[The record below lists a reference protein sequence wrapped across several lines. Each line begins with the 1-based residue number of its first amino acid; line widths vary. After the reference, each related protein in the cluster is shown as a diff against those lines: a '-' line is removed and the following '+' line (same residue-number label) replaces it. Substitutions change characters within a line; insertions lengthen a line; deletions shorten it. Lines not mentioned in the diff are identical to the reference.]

1 MLLPLLI
8 KSLDP
13 SQISEDEF
21 FEKYLSYVEIGKN
34 SCHSELVVSEY
45 FNYSIKQIMF
55 NRKKVSDLNMS
66 NTKYREKC
74 SGP

>member
-1 MLLPLLI
+1 M
-8 KSLDP
+8 SLGP

-21 FEKYLSYVEIGKN
+21 LEKYPSCVQIDEN
-34 SCHSELVVSEY
+34 SSHSELVVSEY